1 MKYAIEKGEY
11 TLTYT
16 SLSKVPAGIIPIF
29 YFMLY
34 FHCKEFKTKNTVFK
48 ILS

>member
-1 MKYAIEKGEY
+1 MKYAIEKEDY

-16 SLSKVPAGIIPIF
+16 SLSKVPVGIVPIF
-29 YFMLY
+29 SFMLY
-34 FHCKEFKTKNTVFK
+34 FRCNELKTKNTVFK